1 MHKYVLRRVLLVL
14 PVLVLSSMSRD
25 VSALT

>member
-1 MHKYVLRRVLLVL
+1 MHKYIMRRLLLVL